1 MNKLKR
7 FLEKIKEFFNKI
19 LGKENH
25 LLLEES
31 KDSIDIKE
39 NVVQDE
45 QDTINDKKEF
55 FNLYKNIKS
64 GDTSLDNIM
73 LEDLIKVLMMS
84 QEELKIEDKKIEELE
99 SEIYNLNTE
108 KVILSNKK

>member
-31 KDSIDIKE
+31 KDSINIKE
-39 NVVQDE
+39 NEE
-45 QDTINDKKEF
+45 QDGKDTIIDKKEF

-64 GDTSLDNIM
+64 GDTSLENLM

-84 QEELKIEDKKIEELE
+84 QEELKIEDKRIEDLE

>member
-7 FLEKIKEFFNKI
+7 FLERIKEFFNKI
-19 LGKENH
+19 LGKENR

-31 KDSIDIKE
+31 KDSIDITE
-39 NVVQDE
+39 NEE
-45 QDTINDKKEF
+45 QDVNDTTIDKKEF
-55 FNLYKNIKS
+55 FDVYKNIKS
-64 GDTSLDNIM
+64 GDTSLENLM

-84 QEELKIEDKKIEELE
+84 QEELKIEDKRIEELE

>member
-7 FLEKIKEFFNKI
+7 FLERIKEFFNKI
-19 LGKENH
+19 LGKENR
-25 LLLEES
+25 LLLGES

-45 QDTINDKKEF
+45 QDTINGKKEF

-64 GDTSLDNIM
+64 GDVSLDNIM

-84 QEELKIEDKKIEELE
+84 QEELKIEDKRIEDLE